1 MMTLFDKIVEQ
12 IIKIEGGFVN
22 DPKDPGGKTKY
33 GISQKSFP
41 HLNIE
46 KLTKEQAAAIYKK
59 YYWAPYPFY
68 EELKSPQ
75 IALKLF
81 AAGINMGQ
89 KYANICMQ
97 RAVRS
102 FKYLDTDGIIGPK
115 SLDAINSISHKELIP
130 AFNSECAGRY
140 RMLCVKNP
148 SLKKF
153 LNGWLNRAYMR
164 FPDII

>member
-1 MMTLFDKIVEQ
+1 MMTLFDR
-12 IIKIEGGFVN
+12 IIENIFNLEGGFVN
-22 DPKDPGGKTKY
+22 DQKDPGGKTKY

-41 HLNIE
+41 NLNIE
-46 KLTKEQAAAIYKK
+46 KLTKEQAAGIYKK
-59 YYWAPYPFY
+59 HYWDPHPFY
-68 EELKSPQ
+68 EEIKSPQ
-75 IALKLF
+75 VVLKLF

-102 FKYLDTDGIIGPK
+102 FKYLEADGIIGPK
-115 SLDAINSISHKELIP
+115 SLEAINSISHKELIP

-140 RMLCVKNP
+140 RMLCAKNP

-153 LNGWLNRAYMR
+153 VNGWLNRAYMR
-164 FPDII
+164 FKNII